1 MEKNKKLIIILASVF
16 LIIIGIT
23 LVLVMVSNKKNTP
36 LSKEIVKKEV
46 AKKPQIIKK
55 GTQPIPLTEEK
66 KLELSVIKK
75 INGKISFINAE
86 NIKIITDSGEEL
98 VLSIPKEGGASF
110 AIQTIK
116 ESGVFS
122 IREVGVFEIPIN
134 KTSSIQYNSSN
145 NEVMLVVVK

>member
-75 INGKISFINAE
+75 INGKISFIAE